1 MKEKNCLSL
10 GYEAGGRPSI
20 SPKFNFSLY
29 PKYSHYAS
37 VLEQNVVK
45 FHQEYNGILPRYV
58 TCDCHIF
65 VTFFMTENLVQ
76 FFPISK
82 LWAYAYVI
90 HKLGLNFTSIPMEIL
105 PACDC
110 HVFVTFFVTYLGY
123 REKLNQRQSF
133 IFM

>member
-1 MKEKNCLSL
+1 MFEAEFSEGECHQENCLSSAKL

-58 TCDCHIF
+58 TCDCH
-65 VTFFMTENLVQ
+65 
-76 FFPISK
+76 
-82 LWAYAYVI
+82 
-90 HKLGLNFTSIPMEIL
+90 
-105 PACDC
+105 
-110 HVFVTFFVTYLGY
+110 VFVTFFVTYLGY